1 MEALLDSYLEE
12 GKRLTP
18 GALLGQ
24 SSSRRREWQ
33 QPLEEHESPLP
44 TPRAH
49 ACCAIPGSRAAVFL
63 LTSVYL
69 PPSCAALPTL
79 LRVKPAE
86 APSKARVP

>member
-1 MEALLDSYLEE
+1 MDLYLEE
-12 GKRLTP
+12 GKWLIP
-18 GALLGQ
+18 GALQRAVL
-24 SSSRRREWQ
+24 R
-33 QPLEEHESPLP
+33 LEKGVAAAAGRARVASVP

-49 ACCAIPGSRAAVFL
+49 TCCTVLGSRAAAFL

-86 APSKARVP
+86 APSKARVPRG